1 MRALEIRLA
10 RAINRARNRIGRV
23 FDDRYHARALSTP
36 REVRNALV
44 YVLQNARKHFEQKGI
59 TVARDWLDRFSSAPW
74 FDGWNA
80 ATAEAASQ
88 LRNAADSALALHAIP
103 VASPRTWL
111 LRVGWRKHGLL
122 ASSESPRAA

>member
-1 MRALEIRLA
+1 MRALEIRIA
-10 RAINRARNRIGRV
+10 RALNRALNRIGRV

-59 TVARDWLDRFSSAPW
+59 ALRRDWLDRFSSAPW

-80 ATAEAASQ
+80 AAAEAARQ
-88 LRNAADSALALHAIP
+88 LRRAAESALSLRTTP

-122 ASSESPRAA
+122 AASETPRAA